1 MISKALMAWCVLCM
15 RHHLWQTF
23 QTSWNG
29 IIGCVLICH
38 STLICSNTLV
48 LRWVM
53 NISSRSYGLRTTFQD
68 HQKLQNACQILNLHS
83 QPIDFWCILL
93 PFLIA
98 CNIKTLIAF
107 ICLCLAFAILEA
119 FLQLIWEMRSEC
131 YWSFQDQQTKK
142 CVILCF
148 TYEQISI
155 VLMCFSN
162 I

>member
-1 MISKALMAWCVLCM
+1 
-15 RHHLWQTF
+15 
-23 QTSWNG
+23 
-29 IIGCVLICH
+29 
-38 STLICSNTLV
+38 
-48 LRWVM
+48 M

-119 FLQLIWEMRSEC
+119 FLQLI
-131 YWSFQDQQTKK
+131 
-142 CVILCF
+142 
-148 TYEQISI
+148 
-155 VLMCFSN
+155 
-162 I
+162 